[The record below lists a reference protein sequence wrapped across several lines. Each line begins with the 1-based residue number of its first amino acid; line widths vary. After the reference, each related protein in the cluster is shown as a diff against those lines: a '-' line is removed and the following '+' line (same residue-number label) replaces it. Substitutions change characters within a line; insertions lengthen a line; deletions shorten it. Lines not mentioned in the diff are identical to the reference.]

1 MQDVI
6 IGKYRLS
13 KTENFDAFLA
23 EIGLGYIKRKLAQS
37 TSPEI
42 TISRD
47 GDRWTMVTSS
57 ALSTSQVSFVLGE
70 DFAEDRQDGVSVT
83 SRVTADENRSNT
95 WTQTQKPGD
104 GKDVT
109 IVREFG
115 DKELKVTSTVN
126 GVTAHR
132 VYVRVVAVLPSVC
145 WKNCYITAESV
156 SSLIFEIKS
165 AVRRSR
171 KHRLKGDCSRMMLSD
186 SKHITFSEQCP
197 VTQLRHSFTF
207 GRQAL
212 LSVIKMEEVATR
224 IRHSSTSEL
233 GLSESRS
240 RALTEMIFKVIAWEK
255 GVTLQHPLLPEI
267 GPYTSTKKRAA
278 SPLEKSSEAK

>member
-42 TISRD
+42 TISRS

-83 SRVTADENRSNT
+83 SRVTADDDDDDEHGRSNT

-132 VYVRVVAVLPSVC
+132 VYERLGSGAFSTLPRCV
-145 WKNCYITAESV
+145 
-156 SSLIFEIKS
+156 
-165 AVRRSR
+165 
-171 KHRLKGDCSRMMLSD
+171 
-186 SKHITFSEQCP
+186 
-197 VTQLRHSFTF
+197 
-207 GRQAL
+207 L
-212 LSVIKMEEVATR
+212 LSARKMQDIATK

-233 GLSESRS
+233 GLCESRS
-240 RALTEMIFKVIAWEK
+240 RAAMEMMFKIVAWEK
-255 GVTLQHPLLPEI
+255 GIALQHLLLPEI
-267 GPYTSTKKRAA
+267 GPYSMTKKRAA
-278 SPLEKSSEAK
+278 SPLEKEQ

>member
-83 SRVTADENRSNT
+83 SRVTADDNRSNT

-132 VYVRVVAVLPSVC
+132 VYERV
-145 WKNCYITAESV
+145 
-156 SSLIFEIKS
+156 
-165 AVRRSR
+165 
-171 KHRLKGDCSRMMLSD
+171 LKGDCSRMMRSD
-186 SKHITFSEQCP
+186 SEPENITFSEQCP
-197 VTQLRHSFTF
+197 VTQMRHSFTF
-207 GRQAL
+207 PRHML
-212 LSVIKMEEVATR
+212 LSGRRMEDTASRLWYST
-224 IRHSSTSEL
+224 TSEI
-233 GLSESRS
+233 GLCESRS
-240 RALTEMIFKVIAWEK
+240 RALMEMIFKIVALGK
-255 GVTLQHPLLPEI
+255 GCH
-267 GPYTSTKKRAA
+267 SAA
-278 SPLEKSSEAK
+278 SSPARHWPTC

>member
-83 SRVTADENRSNT
+83 SRVTADDNRSNT

-132 VYVRVVAVLPSVC
+132 VYERVNVEVLPL
-145 WKNCYITAESV
+145 YII
-156 SSLIFEIKS
+156 SLKD
-165 AVRRSR
+165 
-171 KHRLKGDCSRMMLSD
+171 DCSRMTRSD
-186 SKHITFSEQCP
+186 SEPENITFSEQCP
-197 VTQLRHSFTF
+197 VTQMRHSFTF
-207 GRQAL
+207 PRHML
-212 LSVIKMEEVATR
+212 LSGRRMEDTASRLWYST
-224 IRHSSTSEL
+224 TSEI
-233 GLSESRS
+233 GLCESRS
-240 RALTEMIFKVIAWEK
+240 RAQMEMMFKIVAWEK
-255 GVTLQHPLLPEI
+255 GVTLQHPLLPDI
-267 GPYTSTKKRAA
+267 GPHAKTKKRAA

>member
-83 SRVTADENRSNT
+83 SRVTADDDDDDEHGRSNT

-132 VYVRVVAVLPSVC
+132 VYERV
-145 WKNCYITAESV
+145 
-156 SSLIFEIKS
+156 
-165 AVRRSR
+165 
-171 KHRLKGDCSRMMLSD
+171 
-186 SKHITFSEQCP
+186 
-197 VTQLRHSFTF
+197 
-207 GRQAL
+207 
-212 LSVIKMEEVATR
+212 
-224 IRHSSTSEL
+224 
-233 GLSESRS
+233 
-240 RALTEMIFKVIAWEK
+240 
-255 GVTLQHPLLPEI
+255 
-267 GPYTSTKKRAA
+267 
-278 SPLEKSSEAK
+278 

>member
-70 DFAEDRQDGVSVT
+70 DFAENRQDGVSVT
-83 SRVTADENRSNT
+83 SRVAADDDNGRGNT
-95 WTQTQKPGD
+95 WTHTQKPGD

-115 DKELKVTSTVN
+115 EKELKVTSTVN

-132 VYVRVVAVLPSVC
+132 VYERV
-145 WKNCYITAESV
+145 
-156 SSLIFEIKS
+156 
-165 AVRRSR
+165 
-171 KHRLKGDCSRMMLSD
+171 
-186 SKHITFSEQCP
+186 
-197 VTQLRHSFTF
+197 
-207 GRQAL
+207 
-212 LSVIKMEEVATR
+212 
-224 IRHSSTSEL
+224 
-233 GLSESRS
+233 
-240 RALTEMIFKVIAWEK
+240 
-255 GVTLQHPLLPEI
+255 
-267 GPYTSTKKRAA
+267 
-278 SPLEKSSEAK
+278 

>member
-1 MQDVI
+1 MSGVGGDPASPNTQASNKRFSSNHFGNIPNAISKKMQDVI

-132 VYVRVVAVLPSVC
+132 VYVRV
-145 WKNCYITAESV
+145 
-156 SSLIFEIKS
+156 
-165 AVRRSR
+165 
-171 KHRLKGDCSRMMLSD
+171 
-186 SKHITFSEQCP
+186 
-197 VTQLRHSFTF
+197 
-207 GRQAL
+207 
-212 LSVIKMEEVATR
+212 
-224 IRHSSTSEL
+224 
-233 GLSESRS
+233 
-240 RALTEMIFKVIAWEK
+240 
-255 GVTLQHPLLPEI
+255 
-267 GPYTSTKKRAA
+267 
-278 SPLEKSSEAK
+278 

>member
-1 MQDVI
+1 MQDFI

-83 SRVTADENRSNT
+83 SRVAAADDDDSGRSNT

-115 DKELKVTSTVN
+115 EKELKVTSTVN

-132 VYVRVVAVLPSVC
+132 VYERV
-145 WKNCYITAESV
+145 
-156 SSLIFEIKS
+156 
-165 AVRRSR
+165 
-171 KHRLKGDCSRMMLSD
+171 
-186 SKHITFSEQCP
+186 
-197 VTQLRHSFTF
+197 
-207 GRQAL
+207 
-212 LSVIKMEEVATR
+212 
-224 IRHSSTSEL
+224 
-233 GLSESRS
+233 
-240 RALTEMIFKVIAWEK
+240 
-255 GVTLQHPLLPEI
+255 
-267 GPYTSTKKRAA
+267 
-278 SPLEKSSEAK
+278 

>member
-1 MQDVI
+1 MSYKRLDNVWVRGDQPSPNTQPLTYIFQPSRQQTQQLFKEKKMQDVI

-83 SRVTADENRSNT
+83 SRVTADDSNT

-132 VYVRVVAVLPSVC
+132 VYVRV
-145 WKNCYITAESV
+145 
-156 SSLIFEIKS
+156 
-165 AVRRSR
+165 
-171 KHRLKGDCSRMMLSD
+171 
-186 SKHITFSEQCP
+186 
-197 VTQLRHSFTF
+197 
-207 GRQAL
+207 
-212 LSVIKMEEVATR
+212 
-224 IRHSSTSEL
+224 
-233 GLSESRS
+233 
-240 RALTEMIFKVIAWEK
+240 
-255 GVTLQHPLLPEI
+255 
-267 GPYTSTKKRAA
+267 
-278 SPLEKSSEAK
+278 

>member
-132 VYVRVVAVLPSVC
+132 VYSIRNAKVSPL
-145 WKNCYITAESV
+145 YIIS
-156 SSLIFEIKS
+156 
-165 AVRRSR
+165 
-171 KHRLKGDCSRMMLSD
+171 LKGDCSRMMLSD